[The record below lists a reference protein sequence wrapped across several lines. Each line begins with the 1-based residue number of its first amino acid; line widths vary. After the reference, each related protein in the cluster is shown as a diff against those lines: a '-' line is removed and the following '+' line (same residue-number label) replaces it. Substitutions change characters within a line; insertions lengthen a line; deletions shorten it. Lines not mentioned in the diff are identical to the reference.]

1 MSLEEKITE
10 ADEHYWETGENFV
23 SDEIYEGWRNQ
34 LRRIDPNN
42 SVLSKVWGPVVSS
55 LGKIKH
61 TVPMLSL
68 DKAYSASAILKFI
81 NKVSRGPKEEFR
93 FSPKADGSAAKR
105 YRGGILSTRG
115 HGGIEGED
123 ISDKI
128 PLITMIGGGPLS
140 MVPKNKELVGELVM
154 LKSTFEKGGYTS
166 IRNAVAGLLN
176 RDNIIGSEEGVITFV
191 TYDAYSMVQKS
202 GSITESLLTEYQEMC
217 KDLPYETDGSV
228 ISLVDTEYAES
239 LGSTSHHPRHSMAFK
254 HVNCGE
260 IVRSTGFEL
269 QVGKRKLTP
278 VVHYEPTMIG
288 GAICSKATLH
298 NWKNVMDRG
307 FHIGDDLR
315 VERAG
320 GVIPKVVNV
329 IDNHKCILMLEEPTC
344 PSCGSDTEYR
354 EPELYCTNDIC
365 PEMLVQRLAFV
376 CKTLDIKNVSAATI
390 RQLDVTGVLDMYF
403 LTVGD
408 LVGLDRWGEKSASN
422 FVTEL
427 ARVRSKEIE
436 DWKIIKCLCIEG
448 IGASAGKIILSK
460 YNWEEAFTVSSDD
473 LQQLDGIGKVIADR
487 FVKERNVEEWK
498 KLVEHFNVRR
508 STDVD
513 VVDLL
518 VFRSDRSIC
527 FTGKFPENKKTYQ
540 SMCTGWNIETSVTK
554 ELNLLVIPVVGF
566 ESSKVKKATKY
577 GVQIITLEEFLDGQR
592 NTVSD
597 S

>member
-1 MSLEEKITE
+1 MNLEEKIEE
-10 ADEHYWETGENFV
+10 ADKHYWETGENFV
-23 SDEIYEGWRNQ
+23 SDEVYEGWRNQ
-34 LRRIDPNN
+34 LRRINPNN
-42 SVLSKVWGPVVSS
+42 SVLTKVWGPVVSS

-68 DKAYSASAILKFI
+68 DKAYSAVEILKFI
-81 NKVSRGPKEEFR
+81 NKVSRGPEEEFR

-105 YRGGILSTRG
+105 YRGGVLATRG
-115 HGGIEGED
+115 HGGIEGEN

-128 PLITMIGGGPLS
+128 PLIHMIGGGPLS

-154 LKSTFEKGGYTS
+154 LKSVFEKGGYTS

-191 TYDAYSMVQKS
+191 TYDAYSMVEKS
-202 GSITESLLTEYQEMC
+202 GSINEELISQYQEMC

-288 GAICSKATLH
+288 GAVCSKATMH

-307 FHIGDDLR
+307 FRIGDDLS

-320 GVIPKVVNV
+320 GVIPKVVEV
-329 IDNHKCILMLEEPTC
+329 ICNEGYSEVCEYGVC

-354 EPELYCTNDIC
+354 APELYCTNDEC

-390 RQLDVTGVLDMYF
+390 RQLGVSGIFDMYF

-422 FVTEL
+422 FIAEL
-427 ARVRSKEIE
+427 DRVRRKEIE

-448 IGASAGKIILSK
+448 IGASVGKIILNK
-460 YNWEEAFTVSSDD
+460 YNWDDAFTVSSDD
-473 LQQLDGIGKVIADR
+473 LMVLDGIGKVIADR
-487 FVKERNVEEWK
+487 FVKERSVEEWQS
-498 KLVEHFNVRR
+498 LVEHFNVTC
-508 STDVD
+508 S
-513 VVDLL
+513 
-518 VFRSDRSIC
+518 SDGGVKSEVGKSIC
-527 FTGKFPENKKTYQ
+527 FTGKFPENKRIYQ
-540 SMCTGWNIETSVTK
+540 SMCTEWSIATSVTK
-554 ELNLLVIPVVGF
+554 ELNLLVIPTVGF

-577 GVQIITLEEFLDGQR
+577 GVKIITLEEFLD
-592 NTVSD
+592 D
-597 S
+597 K